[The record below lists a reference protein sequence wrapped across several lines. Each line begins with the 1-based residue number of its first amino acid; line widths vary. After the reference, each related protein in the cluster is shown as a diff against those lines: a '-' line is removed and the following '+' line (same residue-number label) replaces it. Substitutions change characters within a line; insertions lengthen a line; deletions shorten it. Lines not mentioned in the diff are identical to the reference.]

1 MLQDN
6 GIRFKEL
13 KNISKE
19 TKSLFLYG
27 EKLEI
32 IYYRY
37 YRNNK
42 PKEKDILEYIK
53 LVSGKCNDLLELF
66 RTNENNLDIIK
77 SAYFETENFT
87 YLYKI
92 KIYQV
97 SDSYVVSIRFFKE
110 EKLDEFLNI
119 DIWFETS
126 YSEFKKE
133 CEENEY
139 FEYDE

>member
-6 GIRFKEL
+6 GVRTKKIN
-13 KNISKE
+13 NIPE
-19 TKSLFLYG
+19 RIKSLFLYG

-42 PKEKDILEYIK
+42 PKEGDILEYIK
-53 LVSGKCNDLLELF
+53 SVGGKCNDLLELF

-77 SAYFETENFT
+77 SAYFETDDFI

-110 EKLDEFLNI
+110 EKLDEFLNV
-119 DIWFETS
+119 DIWFETL
-126 YSEFKKE
+126 YSEFKKV